1 MEREESMSQSSRGAI
16 FELLSSMSQGTKV
29 RRVFI
34 NGRSESVKA
43 FVSFDEVTNLVTFEK
58 EDYSLLLVD
67 YQNID
72 AVKLN

>member
-1 MEREESMSQSSRGAI
+1 MSQSSRGAF

-29 RRVFI
+29 SRVFI

-43 FVSFDEVTNLVTFEK
+43 FVSFDEVTNLVTFAK
-58 EDYSLLLVD
+58 DDHSLLLVD